1 MAEKD
6 LEIRGAGDVL
16 GKEQSGLSTFATFDI
31 NEYYDNFEKVAEL
44 AQDVRVNYPQ
54 IADKLIKKWF
64 DKNISFV
71 DV

>member
-1 MAEKD
+1 M
-6 LEIRGAGDVL
+6 L